1 MISFESDYNNG
12 AHEAVLRALTE
23 SNDVQTASYGAD
35 RFSESAREKIRKAC
49 LTPDADIYFLTGGTQ
64 TNATV
69 ISTILKPYEGVIAL
83 PSGHIS
89 VHEAGAIEITGHKVL
104 QMAAPQPTAS
114 PDPDT
119 GKMTAEA
126 LDSFASA
133 IENEPSRDHCVFA
146 GMVYIS
152 FPTEFGTIYS
162 AKELDSIY
170 TVCRKHGLKLYID
183 GARLGYALESAGN
196 DVTLPFLASH
206 CDCFY
211 IGGTKVGA
219 LCGEAVVFPRNN
231 APAHFFT
238 MIKQR
243 GALLAKSR
251 TVGVQFDAL
260 FTDGLYNRISRHAVS
275 QAMKIRELFTRHGI
289 APAIDSMTNQQFFML
304 DDLFAERLAGEGILF
319 EKWESAPGGR
329 SIYRFVTS
337 WATKDEELNLLAA
350 ALDHCRG

>member
-1 MISFESDYNNG
+1 MVSFESDYNNG
-12 AHEAVLRALTE
+12 AHKAVLKALTE

-35 RFSESAREKIRKAC
+35 IFSESAREKIRKAC
-49 LTPDADIYFLTGGTQ
+49 QSPDADIYFLTGGTQ

-69 ISTILKPYEGVIAL
+69 ISTLLKPYEGVIAL
-83 PSGHIS
+83 SSGHIS
-89 VHEAGAIEITGHKVL
+89 VHEAGAVEITGHKVL
-104 QMAAPQPTAS
+104 QIAATKS
-114 PDPDT
+114 SLPDPDA
-119 GKMTAEA
+119 GKMTADA
-126 LDSFASA
+126 LDAFASE

-146 GMVYIS
+146 GMAYIS
-152 FPTEFGTIYS
+152 FPTEYGTIYS
-162 AKELDSIY
+162 AEELSSIY
-170 TVCRKHGLKLYID
+170 EVCRKHGLKLYID
-183 GARLGYALESAGN
+183 GARLGYALEAEGN

-260 FTDGLYNRISRHAVS
+260 FTDGLYNSISRHAVS
-275 QAMKIRELFTRHGI
+275 QAMKIRNLFIRHGI
-289 APAIDSMTNQQFFML
+289 APAIDSPTNQQFVTL
-304 DDLFAERLAGEGILF
+304 DDRFAERLAGEGILF
-319 EKWESAPGGR
+319 EKWESSCGGQ

-337 WATKDEELNLLAA
+337 WATKDEDVALLAE
-350 ALDHCRG
+350 ALDRCKG